1 MLQMIN
7 SEHIKEIIFENCYKI
22 YEWQNREKVL
32 KYFLREK
39 KKLNIFWTLINIS
52 NLMRNIL

>member
-7 SEHIKEIIFENCYKI
+7 SEHIKEIIFENCYQI

>member
-7 SEHIKEIIFENCYKI
+7 SEHIKEIIFENCYQI

-39 KKLNIFWTLINIS
+39 KKLNIFWILINIS